1 MAASLS
7 KEELKEKLEE
17 QIGECLGLERAAQKA
32 VEELESKGLLEKQ
45 EIKSK
50 MDEMKEEASEHEQK
64 LEDVIQKVAESQG
77 LESEKI
83 EQHAEETVQKA
94 TDMMQTYLGEEPDTQ
109 DALEFLCLAEGGE
122 VTHYE
127 VLNSLASSVK
137 EKSFGTSAQRVH
149 WFQTGL
155 ALGMLILA
163 IPFLP
168 TLEDY
173 DLYSR

>member
-1 MAASLS
+1 MASASKLS
-7 KEELKEKLEE
+7 EEELKEKLEE

-50 MDEMKEEASEHEQK
+50 MDEMKEEASNHGQK
-64 LEDVIQKVAESQG
+64 LEEVIQKVTQSQG

-83 EQHAEETVQKA
+83 EEHAEETVQKV
-94 TDMMQTYLGEEPDTQ
+94 TEMMQTYLGEEPDTQ

-122 VTHYE
+122 LTHYE

-137 EKSFGTSAQRVH
+137 EKSFGTAVRSILKQEQEH
-149 WFQTGL
+149 L
-155 ALGMLILA
+155 ATCTKLA
-163 IPFLP
+163 KQNVTKP
-168 TLEDY
+168 EE
-173 DLYSR
+173 